1 MPHSYYVYYRVD
13 PAQAAIAEPRINQL
27 LDAVSK
33 ATGITGRLMKK
44 RGEPHLWMEVY
55 ENVTFE
61 VKFERELA
69 EAVGKLKAA
78 GFLQAGTGRHVE
90 CFEEP

>member
-1 MPHSYYVYYRVD
+1 M
-13 PAQAAIAEPRINQL
+13 AEPWINQL

-44 RGEPHLWMEVY
+44 RGEPHLWTEVY

-69 EAVGKLKAA
+69 EAVGKLNAT
-78 GFLQAGTGRHVE
+78 GFLQTGAGPHIE